1 MEGEY
6 GLHEGLGDGHKVTQM
21 VAEPH
26 WYPGL
31 PLLPLGHILLPRSQ
45 GLGYYFLSSVQLQ
58 RKMNES
64 KQKAFPP
71 QTENIKPQLEFVFPI
86 YLMHSF
92 FPFSH

>member
-6 GLHEGLGDGHKVTQM
+6 GLHEGLGDRHKVTQM
-21 VAEPH
+21 VAEPDG
-26 WYPGL
+26 YPGL
-31 PLLPLGHILLPRSQ
+31 LFLPLGHILLPRSQ
-45 GLGYYFLSSVQLQ
+45 GLGYYFLSVVQLQ
-58 RKMNES
+58 RKMDEC

-92 FPFSH
+92 FLFSR